1 MKCSGY
7 TEFIGRG
14 IILGYGGETGFLEL
28 KELQVE
34 TEVWG
39 EFG

>member
-14 IILGYGGETGFLEL
+14 TILGYGGETGFLEL